1 MTTTTDRWLDSIP
14 NPNTRRQY
22 AAGLASFMAH
32 AGLASDDQLQRATGR
47 QVRAWLNALRD
58 SAASPA
64 TVNSRRAALAAFYR
78 YTETIEGW
86 PANPAAKIRSAR
98 VTAYG
103 RSSYPTTDQVRTL
116 LAAIP
121 ATPAG
126 QRDLAI
132 ILGMY
137 ATTRRIAE
145 WLPLRWCDIQH
156 AGAGYWFTYTAKGGD
171 VCRQAIPHDLWQV
184 IVAQAEAFER
194 WPLRDEYLFVSGR
207 GRPLTAG
214 YIRLAIKRYGKIAD
228 LPANICHPHGLR
240 HAGARARRA
249 AGQSPWELQEVLS
262 HKNIQTTMIYA
273 HRVLDEPVDAVGNS
287 IVSAVL
293 PAPRRPDSR

>member
-1 MTTTTDRWLDSIP
+1 MTTTTDRWLASIA

-32 AGLASDDQLQRATGR
+32 AGLASDDQLTDAAPR
-47 QVRAWLNALRD
+47 QVRAWLNTLRE
-58 SAASPA
+58 SGASPA
-64 TVNSRRAALAAFYR
+64 TVNSRRAAIAAFYR
-78 YTETIEGW
+78 FAETAEGW
-86 PANPAAKIRSAR
+86 SANPAAKIHTAR

-145 WLPLRWCDIQH
+145 WLPLRWCDIQQ
-156 AGAGYWFTYTAKGGD
+156 AGWFTYTAKGGD
-171 VCRQAIPHDLWQV
+171 VCRQAIPNDLWQV
-184 IVAQAEAFER
+184 IVAQAEAFNR
-194 WPLRDEYLFVSGR
+194 WPLLRDQHLFVSGR
-207 GRPLTAG
+207 GQPLSAG
-214 YIRLAIKRYGKIAD
+214 YIRLAIKRYGKIAG
-228 LPANICHPHGLR
+228 LPANVCHPHGLR